1 MKNKQGLTIA
11 ALIIAIVGLSIGFA
25 AFSNTLNISSSAS
38 VNPDASSLKVVFA
51 KDYFTDQKTTLNQL
65 DTTAVVPT
73 TAGTGVTATNGVI
86 NNDGQDGPTL
96 TGLSAA
102 FTAPGQSVTY
112 NLYVVNAGQL
122 KAYLTDIEFGTIG
135 TPAKAVSCTVAQ
147 TKKVN
152 DTTVNLTDEEKAT
165 ESLVNAACEG
175 ISVSV
180 KIGTLTPM
188 TSSGS
193 LNNLP
198 LEVKGYEPVQIV
210 ISYTSGSAYV
220 DGPMNVAFGDVSINA
235 SSVAAQSQA
244 QPQVDSLIPTD
255 QELAV
260 ASPEGN
266 DQYRFAEFEG
276 EEDGDAIT
284 IMYNG
289 GAGVVMLSV
298 SNLSYVYICD
308 STAANNMGMNAYRWY
323 SSSDNLTFTEYTG
336 SSPISLSDFAS
347 GTVFSESYVTRV
359 INSFSNNG

>member
-38 VNPDASSLKVVFA
+38 VNPDASALKVVFA
-51 KDYFTDQKTTLNQL
+51 KDYFTEQKTTLNQL

-122 KAYLTDIEFGTIG
+122 KAYLTDLVFGTTG
-135 TPAKAVSCTVAQ
+135 NPAKAVSCTVAQ

-165 ESLVNAACEG
+165 ESLVDAACEG

-180 KIGTLTPM
+180 KIGTLTAM

-210 ISYTSGSAYV
+210 ISYAAGSAYV
-220 DGPMNVAFGDVSINA
+220 DGPMNVAFGDIEINA
-235 SSVAAQSQA
+235 SSVGTEIATPANPSEDDSCTVINVKSFGACTVSQDN
-244 QPQVDSLIPTD
+244 DS
-255 QELAV
+255 
-260 ASPEGN
+260 
-266 DQYRFAEFEG
+266 
-276 EEDGDAIT
+276 
-284 IMYNG
+284 
-289 GAGVVMLSV
+289 
-298 SNLSYVYICD
+298 
-308 STAANNMGMNAYRWY
+308 
-323 SSSDNLTFTEYTG
+323 
-336 SSPISLSDFAS
+336 S
-347 GTVFSESYVTRV
+347 GTVTKGDKVTCGTESFYVIENPSNGTTKMLAEWNLNISEPGNMEGAPIEIPYSYTYCESTTGYQDSHVRGATDSSENLYTVTV
-359 INSFSNNG
+359 EYQGQTMS